1 MSNSKETT
9 ITTESPDIDYVCN
22 PRPRKMKPSIDFLLS
37 YCEERTR
44 LLLRLRDIEEVLKN
58 NRQTLMD
65 HYMETA
71 PEGRMKDVIIRLEN
85 DCGLNASE
93 D

>member
-9 ITTESPDIDYVCN
+9 ITESKDIDFVDHK
-22 PRPRKMKPSIDFLLS
+22 RPRKKKPCIEFLLG

-44 LLLRLRDIEEVLKN
+44 LILRVRDIEEILKN

-65 HYMETA
+65 YYMENA
-71 PEGRMKDVIIRLEN
+71 PEGRMKDVNISLEN
-85 DCGLNASE
+85 DLSLIHI
-93 D
+93 